1 MATNFCWEVLNSKES
16 RLLLLL
22 VALLY
27 KHGGSYSWVPGVVDM
42 AAVELKYYN
51 YCLYDEKELSLLSAE
66 QIPELLVQWCK

>member
-1 MATNFCWEVLNSKES
+1 M
-16 RLLLLL
+16 
-22 VALLY
+22 
-27 KHGGSYSWVPGVVDM
+27 VPGVVDM